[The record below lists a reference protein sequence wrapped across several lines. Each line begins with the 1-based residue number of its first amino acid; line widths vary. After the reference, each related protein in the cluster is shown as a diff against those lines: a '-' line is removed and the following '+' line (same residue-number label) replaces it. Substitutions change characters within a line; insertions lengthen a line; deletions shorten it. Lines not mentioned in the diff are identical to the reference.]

1 MLRTIL
7 LIPFLMS
14 TPIRHRL
21 QAPPPPPPTQP
32 ATSYTYV
39 GTVHAVNAQTG
50 TLDLI
55 TGVGMSLR
63 LVHMTAGPAVRTS
76 SPASGLRIADVK
88 PGDAVR
94 VECRRTSAPPGLVVN
109 RIEKIEAPAR

>member
-1 MLRTIL
+1 MLRAIL
-7 LIPFLMS
+7 LVPFLVS

-21 QAPPPPPPTQP
+21 QAPPPATQP

-76 SPASGLRIADVK
+76 SPTVGVHIADVK
-88 PGDAVR
+88 AGDAVR
-94 VECRRTSAPPGLVVN
+94 VECRRTGTPPGLVVN
-109 RIEKIEAPAR
+109 RIEKIEAPKR

>member
-1 MLRTIL
+1 MLSAIL
-7 LIPFLMS
+7 LIPFLIS

-21 QAPPPPPPTQP
+21 QAPPPTQP
-32 ATSYTYV
+32 ATSYTYL
-39 GTVHAVNAQTG
+39 GTVRAVNAQAG

-63 LVHMTAGPAVRTS
+63 LVHMTAGPAVRAS
-76 SPASGLRIADVK
+76 APATGVRIADVK